1 MKDTSEKKNELEML
15 IQQKK
20 EIEAKIKEL
29 RGSSIS
35 FGRAKISIEHYPTIK
50 PDRHFLAIRYAPI
63 DGREKYQTLFSA
75 NDRKS
80 VIEAIPGIIND
91 LKGLYDTVKEETK

>member
-1 MKDTSEKKNELEML
+1 MDELEKL
-15 IQQKK
+15 IKQKK
-20 EIEAKIKEL
+20 EIEEKIRILKNKAAICGMAKVDV
-29 RGSSIS
+29 
-35 FGRAKISIEHYPTIK
+35 EHYATSK
-50 PDRHFLAIRYAPI
+50 PDRHFLAIHYRPL
-63 DGREKYQTLFSA
+63 DNGRAKWQTIFSA